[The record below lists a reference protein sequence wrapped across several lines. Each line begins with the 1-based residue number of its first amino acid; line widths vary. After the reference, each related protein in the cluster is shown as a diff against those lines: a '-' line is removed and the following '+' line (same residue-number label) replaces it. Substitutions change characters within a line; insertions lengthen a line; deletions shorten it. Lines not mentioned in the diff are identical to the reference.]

1 MIPTKIPLAPTH
13 PNGIPERVA
22 SIVLDPTAT
31 LPVLEYGMIKN
42 HDISA
47 QAAPKILFVF
57 I

>member
-1 MIPTKIPLAPTH
+1 MIPTKIPFAPTH

-31 LPVLEYGMIKN
+31 LPVIEYGMIRN